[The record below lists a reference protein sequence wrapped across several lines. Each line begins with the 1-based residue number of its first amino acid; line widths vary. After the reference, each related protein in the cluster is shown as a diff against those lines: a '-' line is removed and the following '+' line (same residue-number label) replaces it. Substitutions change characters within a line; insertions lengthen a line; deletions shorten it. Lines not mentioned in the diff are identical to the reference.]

1 MHRPDP
7 ASLISIMVES
17 TGLLYAVRTN
27 PHLLR
32 AAQITE
38 QLGGLYSCI
47 SMSITALNLPA
58 GASLACRPIIQTY
71 QLHSSV
77 YTPVRGSVCASFLH
91 LGCTG
96 PARPTKVRLQHAPV
110 LSLQLSSP
118 GILVTVLQRHP
129 LICPNLLLSW
139 PLCCESGCPGG
150 EAQHSSVATALHSSA
165 TAMFFWCLLS
175 FGRLLL
181 TTSTRLTRLG
191 TCLQLVAAYPF
202 KMDDRNTQVAAL
214 LICFILLA
222 LPV

>member
-38 QLGGLYSCI
+38 QLGGLHSCF
-47 SMSITALNLPA
+47 SMSVTALGLPA
-58 GASLACRPIIQTY
+58 GVILACRPIIQTY

-77 YTPVRGSVCASFLH
+77 YTPVCGSVCASFLH
-91 LGCTG
+91 LGCAG

-110 LSLQLSSP
+110 LFLQLSSP
-118 GILVTVLQRHP
+118 VTLVTVLQGHP

-139 PLCCESGCPGG
+139 PLCCKSGCPSG
-150 EAQHSSVATALHSSA
+150 ETQHPRVTTALHSSA
-165 TAMFFWCLLS
+165 IAMFS
-175 FGRLLL
+175 G
-181 TTSTRLTRLG
+181 
-191 TCLQLVAAYPF
+191 V
-202 KMDDRNTQVAAL
+202 
-214 LICFILLA
+214 CF
-222 LPV
+222 LPADCHSLHSQYSQGLDMPAVGGSIPIQDG